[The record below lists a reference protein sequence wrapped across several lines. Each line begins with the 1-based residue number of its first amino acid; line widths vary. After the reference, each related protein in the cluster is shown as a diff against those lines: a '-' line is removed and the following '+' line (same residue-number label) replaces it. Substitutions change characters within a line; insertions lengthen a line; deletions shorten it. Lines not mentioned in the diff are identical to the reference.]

1 MPQDAFTL
9 RYIAKELKQRLTGGK
24 ISKIVQPDRDN
35 LIFIIYTANGN
46 VKLEACLSAQAS
58 RLSLTD
64 GETTAPLTAPNF
76 CMLLR
81 KHLQNAEILDIEQPD
96 FERIIYFDL
105 KCVSDFS
112 ESVMRLYFEIMGKY
126 SNAVLTENGVITGAL
141 KTTSIGE
148 NTKRVLFGGV
158 KYTLPEPQDKFP
170 PEDTAAVA
178 EALKRYEGDKAG
190 FISGKV
196 KGISYATA
204 DEISNSHNGNPSAED
219 IKNYVFGTVPAP
231 CVTFANGEPN
241 DFKVV
246 SVSKDKKEF
255 DSVLGAQ
262 SYYYS
267 YITRKKKFGEKKN
280 RLLSALDSGIKKIDK
295 KLANMRDKLEECK
308 DTEIIRLKGELITA
322 NIYSLSKGM
331 TGFEAVNYYDEDCKK
346 ITVAL
351 DKTLTPSQN
360 AQRYFKKYAKLK
372 RTKQN
377 VDVQLA
383 AAIEQKD
390 YLNGIRTHVCTAEE
404 IMDLEETERELA
416 ENGLIKKTDNRK
428 KNPVLTPYR
437 EYGFEGFKILAGRN
451 NLQNERLT
459 KSLSPNDLWLHTQ
472 KYHSSH
478 VAVIT
483 EGRAVPDSV
492 IKTASEICAYYSEG
506 RNGGKVP
513 VDYTLKKFVKKPPAS
528 NTGFVI
534 YTDYKTA
541 LATPCAHTE
550 ISEENN
556 GKRK

>member
-246 SVSKDKKEF
+246 SVSTDKKEL
-255 DSVLGAQ
+255 DSVRGAQ
-262 SYYYS
+262 SDYYS
-267 YITRKKKFGEKKN
+267 
-280 RLLSALDSGIKKIDK
+280 
-295 KLANMRDKLEECK
+295 
-308 DTEIIRLKGELITA
+308 
-322 NIYSLSKGM
+322 
-331 TGFEAVNYYDEDCKK
+331 
-346 ITVAL
+346 
-351 DKTLTPSQN
+351 
-360 AQRYFKKYAKLK
+360 
-372 RTKQN
+372 
-377 VDVQLA
+377 
-383 AAIEQKD
+383 
-390 YLNGIRTHVCTAEE
+390 
-404 IMDLEETERELA
+404 
-416 ENGLIKKTDNRK
+416 
-428 KNPVLTPYR
+428 
-437 EYGFEGFKILAGRN
+437 
-451 NLQNERLT
+451 
-459 KSLSPNDLWLHTQ
+459 
-472 KYHSSH
+472 
-478 VAVIT
+478 
-483 EGRAVPDSV
+483 
-492 IKTASEICAYYSEG
+492 
-506 RNGGKVP
+506 
-513 VDYTLKKFVKKPPAS
+513 
-528 NTGFVI
+528 
-534 YTDYKTA
+534 
-541 LATPCAHTE
+541 
-550 ISEENN
+550 
-556 GKRK
+556 